1 MASPPLPIGLR
12 SLLTATLFQ
21 LCGRQVARPSG
32 RWQAAQDQSSPGML
46 CMVMARMSRAIL
58 LQLLTPGCPE
68 FPCTGPEGAA
78 PSGKSVAASFFLWY
92 TSPFSRLSVG
102 KNGEAGAVKM
112 CTLTSGQAAAR
123 GSLQAWDRPTCR
135 LSWAKRLLTAWP
147 LLWIVIQRALRSQTV
162 CAKTP
167 YRGAPRWGK
176 EHRLGDGGHHF
187 YFRTRPHSR

>member
-1 MASPPLPIGLR
+1 
-12 SLLTATLFQ
+12 
-21 LCGRQVARPSG
+21 
-32 RWQAAQDQSSPGML
+32 
-46 CMVMARMSRAIL
+46 MARMSRAIL

-123 GSLQAWDRPTCR
+123 GCLQARDRPTCR
-135 LSWAKRLLTAWP
+135 LSWAKRLLTARP
-147 LLWIVIQRALRSQTV
+147 LLWTVIQRALRSQTV
-162 CAKTP
+162 CAWSLGPKKVKMP
-167 YRGAPRWGK
+167 YRGAQRTGK
-176 EHRLGDGGHHF
+176 EHRLWDGGHHF
-187 YFRTRPHSR
+187 YFRTQPHSR